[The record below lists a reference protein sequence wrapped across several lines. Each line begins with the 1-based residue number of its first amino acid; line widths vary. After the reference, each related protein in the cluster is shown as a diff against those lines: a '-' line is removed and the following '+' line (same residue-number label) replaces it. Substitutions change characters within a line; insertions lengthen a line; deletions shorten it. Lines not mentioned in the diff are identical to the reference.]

1 MTSTPATSP
10 SSDAAPAPR
19 RPPGRPRDARAD
31 RAILDAA
38 LHELAQQGYA
48 GLSMDKVAA
57 RAGVSKATIYRRW
70 SSRED
75 LILDAWRSIDPAHH
89 DESPDTGHL
98 RTDLD
103 QLCNS
108 YRETFGTEIAELL
121 PQMIAAVHQSP
132 QLAELFAQ
140 FVDEQMQPLYRIYAR
155 AKERGQLRPDVDVE
169 QAASLIA
176 GSLFFNILFR
186 GRLMSADDL
195 RHAVGCVLDGILAE

>member
-1 MTSTPATSP
+1 MTSIPATS
-10 SSDAAPAPR
+10 SASDATTASR

-31 RAILDAA
+31 RAILGAA
-38 LHELAQQGYA
+38 LHELTQHGYA

-75 LILDAWRSIDPAHH
+75 LILDAWRSIPPVHTEDA
-89 DESPDTGHL
+89 PDTGHL

-103 QLCNS
+103 HLCND
-108 YRETFGTEIAELL
+108 YREAFGAEMRELL

-132 QLAELFAQ
+132 QLAELFSQ
-140 FVDEQMQPLYRIYAR
+140 FVTEQMQPLYRIYAR
-155 AKERGQLRPDVDVE
+155 AKERGQLRADVDVE

-186 GRLMSADDL
+186 GELMSADDL
-195 RHAVGCVLDGILAE
+195 RHAVSCVLDGILAD